1 MTRQRVVQAADEPVP
16 AHSRVTGTGTVVH
29 GVVACANGARGEEVQ
44 GRRSELLRECK
55 MKPVIFGKGHEGAAH
70 DDVLNLDQGAV
81 RFEELQ

>member
-1 MTRQRVVQAADEPVP
+1 
-16 AHSRVTGTGTVVH
+16 
-29 GVVACANGARGEEVQ
+29 VQ

>member
-1 MTRQRVVQAADEPVP
+1 MNQSLQTRALLALAPWL
-16 AHSRVTGTGTVVH
+16 H

-44 GRRSELLRECK
+44 GRKSELLSKCK